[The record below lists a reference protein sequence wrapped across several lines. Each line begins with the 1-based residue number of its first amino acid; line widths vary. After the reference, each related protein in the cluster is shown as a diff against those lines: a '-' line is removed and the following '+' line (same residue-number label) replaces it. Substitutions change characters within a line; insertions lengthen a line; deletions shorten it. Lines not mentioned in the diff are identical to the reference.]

1 MPRNEI
7 AEPLKGFQERRHVL
21 PTRSPPNAYFGCLL
35 STESARRAFTQ
46 REKVSG
52 AHERGGQRLS
62 DENGEIQGGANK
74 VAG

>member
-21 PTRSPPNAYFGCLL
+21 PTCSPPNAYFGCLL

-52 AHERGGQRLS
+52 APERGGQSLS
-62 DENGEIQGGANK
+62 DGNGEIQGGANK

>member
-35 STESARRAFTQ
+35 STVADGPSHKERKCLGPMKGEGRAFPM
-46 REKVSG
+46 
-52 AHERGGQRLS
+52 
-62 DENGEIQGGANK
+62 
-74 VAG
+74 

>member
-7 AEPLKGFQERRHVL
+7 AQPLKDFQERRHVL
-21 PTRSPPNAYFGCLL
+21 PTRSPPNACFGWLL
-35 STESARRAFTQ
+35 RTESARRAFTQ

-52 AHERGGQRLS
+52 AHERGRQSLS
-62 DENGEIQGGANK
+62 DVNGEIQGGGNK